1 MKIKICGLRRPEDID
16 AANALRPDYI
26 GFIFAEKSKRRVT
39 PEAALRL
46 RQRLDPDIRAVG
58 VFVNAPVARIAEIA
72 RSGAIDLVQLHG
84 GEDAAYLAALR
95 REIACPVIK
104 AFVIRTAE
112 DARAAEAFPA
122 DHILLD
128 SGAGSG
134 QTFDWSVLRGVRRPY
149 FLAGGLTPE
158 NVGAAIRQL
167 RPYGVDVS
175 SGVETEGYK
184 DPDKMARFLRACRE
198 TEEQP

>member
-1 MKIKICGLRRPEDID
+1 MRIPPPDGRGEGGVGRALHQSLAPPGRG
-16 AANALRPDYI
+16 AA
-26 GFIFAEKSKRRVT
+26 GC
-39 PEAALRL
+39 AALFRGFL
-46 RQRLDPDIRAVG
+46 
-58 VFVNAPVARIAEIA
+58 FK
-72 RSGAIDLVQLHG
+72 LHLG
-84 GEDAAYLAALR
+84 
-95 REIACPVIK
+95 
-104 AFVIRTAE
+104 
-112 DARAAEAFPA
+112 
-122 DHILLD
+122 
-128 SGAGSG
+128 
-134 QTFDWSVLRGVRRPY
+134 SVLRGVRRPY